1 MNREYDKS
9 QKAWDRNGITK
20 LTLNNYVDWFEEKFA
35 ALEGDVI
42 LTNDA
47 ISLRKVSET
56 KCLGIQTWDAHILS
70 VRQKV
75 SRNLNILK
83 FTDQ

>member
-1 MNREYDKS
+1 MHKLPLREPC

-35 ALEGDVI
+35 AL
-42 LTNDA
+42 LTKDA

-83 FTDQ
+83 FRDQ